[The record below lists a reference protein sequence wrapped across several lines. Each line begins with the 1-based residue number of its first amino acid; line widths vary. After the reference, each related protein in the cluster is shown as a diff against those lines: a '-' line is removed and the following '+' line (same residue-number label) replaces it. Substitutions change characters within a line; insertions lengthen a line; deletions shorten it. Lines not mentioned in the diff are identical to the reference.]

1 MKKTIFYPMI
11 ILGIIISFLFFL
23 NPTKNENIRK
33 YNFKSIYNTES
44 VSSANRAIEYKNL
57 LYKDVNTGKVEP
69 SKLATAK
76 DLVRQNMMMKSTN
89 LSFVE
94 EGPDNV
100 GGRTRAIA
108 IHPNNENIMFAG
120 SVTGGLFKTVNGGQ
134 TWVRVQEFDD
144 AMINSAV
151 GTGSLSISSIA
162 ITNDSV
168 LYVATGGNK
177 YEGSVNNERS
187 GITSGDGIWYSISID
202 NFNFLQVPSTNN
214 KDILKV
220 QSDMTAD
227 NTIYYVGSGVGLN
240 KITNYTTTQNISGIS
255 NNSTIGDFKISE
267 DGQVMILGIDFAG
280 IRSWA
285 SQDGGQT
292 WTDLHSNGQLQTF
305 GMGRS
310 EYAISKYKNSAGN
323 YTLYCIFSTSGNGG
337 VLGGVYRSIDNGV
350 SWGQIAPGSTTN
362 FTPLSTS
369 RSSQGL
375 YGLVITSRPDGEECI
390 IGGIDLWSW
399 IHTSSSSD
407 AYNGQWYPI
416 SSWSVNPVVP
426 IYIHADNHRLIW
438 KNNNQLVVGNDGGV
452 QIRTGSSGISQF
464 GAVINK
470 GYNITQFYSMA
481 IGGNGSV
488 IAGAQDNGTQY
499 KDNSNPFSKEFSEV
513 SGGDGF
519 ECEISYLNS
528 NALITTVYN
537 GSISRTKDKG
547 VTNQSVPAPCFG
559 GIVGQ
564 NCGPFYNSIA
574 LMENPED
581 LNTKDSI
588 AYVPSSDMFIGD
600 TVTYLSNSFGMPIKH
615 ILTQNLNVYDT
626 INVVGTDTFITVLG
640 TDTLM
645 LPDYVQSYFITQSDE
660 AVYITRDI
668 LRFTTTP
675 EWWKLY
681 NTNSNSIHSFEISHD
696 MNYAWCG
703 TGNGSLSRISGLSNA
718 YSAEEADIDY
728 KPVASDTLIE
738 ISTGNTITGSMIN
751 QINFAQNSNLYTYK
765 DGSEI
770 KYKLHKQTVFN
781 LSGKV
786 ITDISVDPNNA
797 DNVCVVFGGTSTNHV
812 YYSTNAT
819 SSNPS
824 FVPIDGDL
832 PDMPV
837 FGCVIERDPLS
848 DVIIIGTE
856 YGVFTTDNIS
866 GSNTSWSSNNSE
878 IGPIPVFDI
887 CQQWRPWEA
896 GMDNGYRKVNN
907 QGAIY
912 ACTHGRG
919 IWRADNLLSVQ
930 EPILNNEISINIS
943 SLNIYPNPVLENTNL
958 SFELNNSNTISVI
971 IYNIN
976 GSVVKTLYNNVMFNN
991 GYHTLPV
998 STSELPIGTY
1008 LITLSSGD
1016 EVKVTK
1022 FIKY

>member
-1 MKKTIFYPMI
+1 MKKTIYTTI
-11 ILGIIISFLFFL
+11 TIGIIISFFL
-23 NPTKNENIRK
+23 NSTKVDYTRK
-33 YNFKSIYNTES
+33 YDFKSIHNIES
-44 VSSANRAIEYKNL
+44 ITGANSAIEYKNL
-57 LYKDVNTGKVEP
+57 LYKDINTGKVER

-76 DLVRQNMMMKSTN
+76 DLVRQKMMMKSTN

-108 IHPNNENIMFAG
+108 IHPNNENVMFAG
-120 SVTGGLFKTVNGGQ
+120 SVSGGLFKTVNGGQ
-134 TWVRVQEFDD
+134 LWVRVQEFDD
-144 AMINSAV
+144 AMINSAI

-162 ITNDSV
+162 ITKDSV
-168 LYVATGGNK
+168 LYIATGGNK
-177 YEGSVNNERS
+177 YEGSINNEGS
-187 GITSGDGIWYSISID
+187 GITSGDGIWYSISTD
-202 NFNFLQVPSTNN
+202 NLNFLQVPSTNN

-220 QSDMTAD
+220 QSDMNVD

-240 KITNYTTTQNISGIS
+240 KITNYTTTQSISGIS
-255 NNSTIGDFKISE
+255 NNSTIGDFKISK
-267 DGQVMILGIDFAG
+267 DGLVMILGVDLG
-280 IRSWA
+280 GVRSWS

-292 WTDLHSNGQLQTF
+292 WTDLHSNGQLQGF

-310 EYAISKYKNSAGN
+310 EYAISKYKDSSDN
-323 YTLYCIFSTSGNGG
+323 YTLYCIFATSGGI
-337 VLGGVYRSIDNGV
+337 LGGVYRSIDNGV
-350 SWGQIAPGSTTN
+350 NWGQIAPGSTTN

-369 RSSQGL
+369 RSSQGK
-375 YGLVITSRPDGEECI
+375 YDLVITSRPDGQECI

-399 IHTSSSSD
+399 VHTSTSSD
-407 AYNGQWYPI
+407 PFNGQWYPI
-416 SSWSVNPVVP
+416 SSWSVNPIVP

-481 IGGNGSV
+481 FGGNGSV

-547 VTNQSVPAPCFG
+547 VTNQSVPAPCYN

-588 AYVPSSDMFIGD
+588 AYVPSSDMIIGD

-615 ILTQNLNVYDT
+615 ILSQNLNVYDT
-626 INVVGTDTFITVLG
+626 INVVGTDTFVTVLG
-640 TDTLM
+640 VDTLM
-645 LPDYVQSYFITQSDE
+645 LPDYVQSYFITQSDDS
-660 AVYITRDI
+660 VYITRDI
-668 LRFTTTP
+668 LRFSTTP
-675 EWWKLY
+675 EWWGLY
-681 NTNSNSIHSFEISHD
+681 PTNSNSVNSFEISHD

-703 TGNGSLSRISGLSNA
+703 TRNGSLIRISGLANA
-718 YSAEEADIDY
+718 YSKEAADINY

-738 ISTGNTITGSMIN
+738 TSTGNIISGNSIN
-751 QINFAQNSNLYTYK
+751 QINFAQNGDLYTYK

-770 KYKLHKQTVFN
+770 KYRLHKKNIPFN
-781 LSGKV
+781 FSSI
-786 ITDISVDPNNA
+786 ITDISVDPNDP
-797 DNVCVVFGGTSTNHV
+797 DNVCVVTGGTSTNHV
-812 YYSTNAT
+812 YYSTDAT
-819 SSNPS
+819 SSTPS
-824 FVPIDGDL
+824 FNIIDGDL

-837 FGCVIERDPLS
+837 FGCVIERDPSS

-866 GSNTSWSSNNSE
+866 GSNTSWTSNNAE

-887 CQQWRPWEA
+887 CQQWRPWEV
-896 GMDNGYRKVNN
+896 GMDNGFREVNN

-919 IWRADNLLSVQ
+919 IWRADNLLSIQ
-930 EPILNNEISINIS
+930 EPIQHNERSKNIS
-943 SLNIYPNPVLENTNL
+943 LLNIYPNPVLENTNI
-958 SFELNNSNTISVI
+958 SFELNKSNAISVSV
-971 IYNIN
+971 YNLN
-976 GSVVKTLYNNVMFNN
+976 GSIVKTLYNNIMFSK
-991 GYHTLPV
+991 GYHSLPV
-998 STSELPIGTY
+998 RTSELPIGTY

-1016 EVKVTK
+1016 EQKVTK